1 MGILKT
7 AADLVYTIRFLKLLV
22 TPIEN
27 TDAFKKGIIDINGKR
42 KKEFNTNSTDD
53 RDAYRSH
60 YTPFHRLVFNL
71 KKIMAKAPGG
81 SSVIARYGAALA
93 LIKEHGE
100 LSDKNLDRIHN
111 ATGIDILDC
120 LAEDSQ
126 WFMIEN
132 KELSHGIYRMKY
144 DTVTANSAGNT
155 IQCEDVVKKDDK
167 VRVCLGHQEPIM
179 EVMGLDIYKGI
190 HTNSNQWV
198 YFTTGEIT
206 R

>member
-1 MGILKT
+1 MGILKS

-27 TDAFKKGIIDINGKR
+27 TEAFKAGIVDESGKKR
-42 KKEFNTNSTDD
+42 KDFNTNSIDD
-53 RDAYRSH
+53 REAYRSH

-81 SSVIARYGAALA
+81 QSVVARYGAALA

-100 LSDKNLDRIHN
+100 LSDSRIEQIHEE
-111 ATGIDILDC
+111 TGIDILDV
-120 LAEDSQ
+120 LAESSQ
-126 WFMIEN
+126 WYVLDD
-132 KELSHGIYRMKY
+132 KTLSPGVYRIKH
-144 DTVTANSAGNT
+144 DSIT
-155 IQCEDVVKKDDK
+155 QKCEDIVKKGDQIRI
-167 VRVCLGHQEPIM
+167 VETESSPID
-179 EVMGLDIYKGI
+179 EVLGLDIYKGI
-190 HTNSNQWV
+190 HMNSKQWV

>member
-22 TPIEN
+22 TPIEK
-27 TDAFKKGIIDINGKR
+27 TDAFKKGIIDIDGKKR
-42 KKEFNTNSTDD
+42 KEFNTNSTDD
-53 RDAYRSH
+53 REAYRSH

-93 LIKEHGE
+93 LIKEHGQ
-100 LSDKNLDRIHN
+100 LTDYRIMQIHEE
-111 ATGIDILDC
+111 TGIDILDC

-126 WFMIEN
+126 WFVIED
-132 KELSHGIYRMKY
+132 KQLSPGIYRIKH
-144 DTVTANSAGNT
+144 DTMNAM
-155 IQCEDVVKKDDK
+155 CEEVVHKDDK
-167 VRVCLGHQEPIM
+167 IRVDEDAIPVDEILGI
-179 EVMGLDIYKGI
+179 DIYKGI
-190 HTNSNQWV
+190 HLASRSYV

>member
-1 MGILKT
+1 MGLLKT

-22 TPIEN
+22 TPIEK
-27 TDAFKKGIIDINGKR
+27 TDAFKKGIIDIDGKKR
-42 KKEFNTNSTDD
+42 KEFNTNSTDD
-53 RDAYRSH
+53 REAYRSH

-93 LIKEHGE
+93 LIKEHGQ
-100 LSDKNLDRIHN
+100 LTDYHIMQIHEE
-111 ATGIDILDC
+111 TGIDILDC

-126 WFMIEN
+126 WFVIED
-132 KELSHGIYRMKY
+132 KQLSPGIYRIKH
-144 DTVTANSAGNT
+144 DTMNAM
-155 IQCEDVVKKDDK
+155 CEEVVHKDDK
-167 VRVCLGHQEPIM
+167 IRVDEDAIPVDEILGI
-179 EVMGLDIYKGI
+179 DIYKGI
-190 HTNSNQWV
+190 HLASRSYV